1 MATVFHLELYGVI
14 QVKIHVEGGGKI
26 NVKKIHLGWAGVK
39 FAVLA

>member
-1 MATVFHLELYGVI
+1 MAIPFRIVWGNTSENPCG
-14 QVKIHVEGGGKI
+14 GGGKI